1 LFKFEGMGP
10 VRADLRQRAFVLADA
25 GFSPRANDAGDGFLE
40 YEKLDGRVM
49 RIDDLSSSALDRM
62 ARYCAF
68 RVSHFPARQDSAGD
82 FRHMLEF
89 NTRQEFGV
97 DLTLP
102 ETSLASQH
110 PVLVDGRMQ
119 PHEWI
124 ATSPATFVKTDGIS
138 HGDDHF
144 FPGPCD
150 IAWDLAGIAVEW
162 HLNADARHH
171 LLNGFL
177 KLTGRDVSREILL
190 YMLAYSVF
198 RLGFC
203 KMAISTVRGSDEEQR
218 MRNAYIRYR
227 ALAAS
232 LLKEFTRGTSMLT
245 SAA

>member
-1 LFKFEGMGP
+1 
-10 VRADLRQRAFVLADA
+10 
-25 GFSPRANDAGDGFLE
+25 
-40 YEKLDGRVM
+40 M